1 MSVETIING
10 GEAQRIKLGGDEQP
24 IEVNLS
30 RSRGGRPEVVVV
42 TGASAGVGRAVVRRF
57 AQEGAH
63 IGLIA
68 RGMDGLEGARR
79 DVERLGGQAIICQ
92 ADVADA
98 DAVERAAQRVEET
111 FGAIDVW
118 VNNATTSVFSPIK
131 AMKSEEFKRVTE
143 VTYLGVVYGTQAALR
158 RMLPR
163 DRGTIVQVGS
173 ALAYRAIPLQSAYC
187 GAKHAI
193 QGFTE
198 SLRSELIHDNSN
210 VHVTM
215 VHLPAVNT
223 PQFSWNKTRLPR
235 HPQPAPPIF
244 QPEIMAEAIYFAAH
258 NRRREMT
265 VGIPAVVAI
274 YGNKV
279 APGLGD
285 LYLGK
290 TGYESQMTDQT
301 VDPNR
306 PHNLWEPVAGDHGA
320 HGIFDNRA
328 YSFSPQAWANM
339 HRGWLALAAVGIAGT
354 ALALFGRERSEQV
367 KPARR
372 RKLGGGKK

>member
-1 MSVETIING
+1 MSVQTKIADARTEK
-10 GEAQRIKLGGDEQP
+10 IKLNGDEQE
-24 IEVNLS
+24 IEVKRLPPP
-30 RSRGGRPEVVVV
+30 GGRPEVVVV

-57 AQEGAH
+57 AQEGAR

-68 RGMDGLEGARR
+68 RGLDGLEGAKR
-79 DVERLGGQAIICQ
+79 DVELLGGKAIICQ

-98 DAVERAAQRVEET
+98 EAIERAAQKVEDE

-118 VNNATTSVFSPIK
+118 VNNATTSVFSPVK
-131 AMKSEEFKRVTE
+131 EMNPEEYKRVTE
-143 VTYLGVVYGTQAALR
+143 VTYLGVVYGTQAALK

-187 GAKHAI
+187 AAKHAI

-198 SLRSELIHDNSN
+198 SLRSELIHDNSR

-223 PQFSWNKTRLPR
+223 PQFGWNKSRLPR
-235 HPQPAPPIF
+235 HPQPAPPIY
-244 QPEIMAEAIYFAAH
+244 QPEIMAEAIHFAAH
-258 NRRREMT
+258 ERRREMT
-265 VGIPAVVAI
+265 VGTPAVIAI
-274 YGNKV
+274 YGNKI

-285 LYLGK
+285 WYLGE
-290 TGYESQMTDQT
+290 TGYESQQIPNQPI
-301 VDPNR
+301 DPNR
-306 PHNLWEPVAGDHGA
+306 PNNLYEPVAGDHGA
-320 HGIFDNRA
+320 HGIFDDRS

-339 HRGWLALAAVGIAGT
+339 NRGTLALAAGVAAG
-354 ALALFGRERSEQV
+354 LVLLWKR
-367 KPARR
+367 ARN
-372 RKLGGGKK
+372 

>member
-1 MSVETIING
+1 MNVKTDG
-10 GEAQRIKLGGDEQP
+10 AHGERIKLGGDEQP
-24 IEVNLS
+24 IEVKR
-30 RSRGGRPEVVVV
+30 RSPRAMPQVVVV

-63 IGLIA
+63 IGLLA
-68 RGMDGLEGARR
+68 RGMDGLEGTKR
-79 DVERLGGQAIICQ
+79 DVERLGGKAIICQ
-92 ADVADA
+92 TDVAEA
-98 DAVERAAQRVEET
+98 EAVERAAQMVEEE

-131 AMKSEEFKRVTE
+131 QMTSDEFKRVTE
-143 VTYLGVVYGTQAALR
+143 VTYLGVVYGTQSALK

-163 DRGTIVQVGS
+163 DKGTIVQVGS

-198 SLRSELIHDNSN
+198 SLRSELIHDESN

-223 PQFSWNKTRLPR
+223 PQFGWNKTRLPR

-244 QPEIMAEAIYFAAH
+244 QPEVMAEAIYFAAH
-258 NRRREMT
+258 NKRREMT
-265 VGIPAVVAI
+265 VGLPAVVAI
-274 YGNKV
+274 YGNKI

-290 TGYESQMTDQT
+290 YGYESQMTDEP
-301 VDPNR
+301 VDLNR
-306 PHNLWEPVAGDHGA
+306 PDNLYHPVAGDHGA
-320 HGIFDNRA
+320 HGIFDKRS
-328 YSFSPQAWANM
+328 YSFSPQAWVNM
-339 HRGWLALAAVGIAGT
+339 NRGWLAVAGAGLLACA
-354 ALALFGRERSEQV
+354 ALSGR
-367 KPARR
+367 
-372 RKLGGGKK
+372 GKR

>member
-1 MSVETIING
+1 MSVQTRTADERT
-10 GEAQRIKLGGDEQP
+10 ELIKLNGDEQEIKVKRQP
-24 IEVNLS
+24 PP
-30 RSRGGRPEVVVV
+30 GGRPEVVIV

-57 AQEGAH
+57 AQEGAR

-68 RGMDGLEGARR
+68 RGIDGLEGAKR
-79 DVERLGGQAIICQ
+79 DVELLGGKAIICQ

-98 DAVERAAQRVEET
+98 EAVEGAAQKVEDE

-118 VNNATTSVFSPIK
+118 VNNATTSVFSPVKEMK
-131 AMKSEEFKRVTE
+131 ADEYKRVTE
-143 VTYLGVVYGTQAALR
+143 VTYLGVVYGTQAALK

-187 GAKHAI
+187 AAKHAI

-198 SLRSELIHDNSN
+198 SLRSELIHDNSR

-223 PQFSWNKTRLPR
+223 PQFGWNKSRLPR
-235 HPQPAPPIF
+235 HPQPAPPIY
-244 QPEIMAEAIYFAAH
+244 QPEIMAEAIHFAAH
-258 NRRREMT
+258 ERRREMT
-265 VGIPAVVAI
+265 VGIPAVIAI
-274 YGNKV
+274 YGNKI

-290 TGYESQMTDQT
+290 TGYESQMTDEP

-306 PHNLWEPVAGDHGA
+306 PNNLYEPVAGDHGA
-320 HGIFDNRA
+320 HGIFDDRS
-328 YSFSPQAWANM
+328 YSFSPQAWTNM
-339 HRGWLALAAVGIAGT
+339 NRGKLALAAAGV
-354 ALALFGRERSEQV
+354 AAGLALLWKRVRD
-367 KPARR
+367 
-372 RKLGGGKK
+372 

>member
-1 MSVETIING
+1 MSMQTRVPDERT
-10 GEAQRIKLGGDEQP
+10 EKIKLNGDEQL
-24 IEVNLS
+24 IEVRGS
-30 RSRGGRPEVVVV
+30 RPPGGRPEVVVV

-68 RGMDGLEGARR
+68 RGMDGLAGAKR
-79 DVERLGGQAIICQ
+79 DVETLGGKAIICQ
-92 ADVADA
+92 ADVAGA
-98 DAVERAAQRVEET
+98 EAVERAAQRVEDE

-118 VNNATTSVFSPIK
+118 VNNATTSVFSPVK
-131 AMKSEEFKRVTE
+131 EMKSEEYKRVTE
-143 VTYLGVVYGTQAALR
+143 VTYLGVVYGTQAALK

-173 ALAYRAIPLQSAYC
+173 ALAYRAIPLQSAYSA
-187 GAKHAI
+187 AKHAI

-215 VHLPAVNT
+215 VQLPSVNT
-223 PQFSWNKTRLPR
+223 PQFGWNKSRLPN
-235 HPQPAPPIF
+235 HPQPVPPIY
-244 QPEIMAEAIYFAAH
+244 QPEVIAEAIYFAAH
-258 NRRREMT
+258 ARRREMT
-265 VGIPAVVAI
+265 IGLPAVIAI
-274 YGNKV
+274 YGNKI

-285 LYLGK
+285 FYLGE
-290 TGYESQMTDQT
+290 TGYKSQQIPDKP

-306 PHNLWEPVAGDHGA
+306 PNNLYEPVAGDHGA
-320 HGIFDNRA
+320 HGIFDDRS

-339 HRGWLALAAVGIAGT
+339 HRGPLALAGAGL
-354 ALALFGRERSEQV
+354 AGVLALLWKR
-367 KPARR
+367 ARD
-372 RKLGGGKK
+372 